1 MVLTVCNI
9 LSKPLWLIG
18 MIFLIEAVL
27 RKNAYVAVVYCLFV
41 LKHSSAFDGCVGEN
55 IKESK

>member
-9 LSKPLWLIG
+9 QTIVVNG
-18 MIFLIEAVL
+18 MIFFREAVL

-41 LKHSSAFDGCVGEN
+41 QKRSSAFDGCVGEN

>member
-1 MVLTVCNI
+1 
-9 LSKPLWLIG
+9 

-41 LKHSSAFDGCVGEN
+41 LKRSSAFDGCVGEYKKSLN
-55 IKESK
+55 RIIKKRPHLFY